1 MRKLINR
8 LHKSTQPLTLRQARF
23 RLLRDLCGLFIIAV
37 ALLYATQ
44 SVIEN
49 EQAQRRE
56 TEKRRAFEHMSAMRA
71 TIEQRIQANV
81 LVLHALKP
89 EIFWQD
95 TPDRQ
100 RLQNVIDEFLDT
112 NLDIRHLALAPD
124 LKVSFIYPSAG
135 NEDLIGLDYRQVGN
149 QYHEILRAI
158 ARQDILLSSPVHLLQ
173 GGTALIARLP
183 IFQADGSFW
192 GIASLVID
200 QEHFFTQVGFY
211 DHPEYQF
218 FIQRRAISGA
228 TEPVA
233 GFSNT
238 LTNDPIFTHIQV
250 PGDTWE
256 LAVAPRGHA
265 WIPADQRLWQQWLV
279 GGALTATIVFA
290 FLILIMTQHRLR
302 KAVHTISY
310 QARFDPLTDL
320 SNRYYFQQQLEAHI
334 IQSHRQ
340 EQGFALVMLDLDHLR
355 DINDALGQDIGDELL
370 RHAAQRLQSNL
381 TSADLI
387 ARVGGDEFAVV
398 FANSEELAD
407 IETRAKALIAE
418 LMRTVSI
425 RRNPINVTASA
436 GIALFPQDA
445 IAAQQL
451 IKHAEVAMYAAKAT
465 GSLSVS
471 FFDEQL
477 RRDTEQHIALHH
489 EMVTALEQQQFHVE
503 YQPVITTESGKV
515 ARCEA
520 LIRWQ
525 HPERGLIPPSDFIPI
540 AEKSGA
546 IVALG
551 EFVLAQVLKDW
562 QEMRA
567 QGLDITVAVNRSP
580 REFNDKDVAFN
591 WLSALQKHQ
600 MPADRLMLEITESML
615 MRNKERQLFN
625 LHRLRAAGVHLAIDD
640 FGTGYS
646 SLNYLRSYP
655 IDVIKIDRGFL
666 REVPNN
672 RRQTALVSALI
683 QIAQTLDMVVVAE
696 GVETAAQAN
705 FLRDKGCH
713 YQQGFYY
720 GQNMR
725 LEAFI
730 AFCKKHNWRVSR

>member
-1 MRKLINR
+1 M
-8 LHKSTQPLTLRQARF
+8 TLRQARF
-23 RLLRDLCGLFIIAV
+23 RLIRDLCGLFIIAV
-37 ALLYATQ
+37 MLLYAAH
-44 SVIEN
+44 SVIDN
-49 EQAQRRE
+49 EREQRRE

-71 TIEQRIQANV
+71 SIEQRLQANV
-81 LVLHALKP
+81 LVLRALKP
-89 EIFWQD
+89 ELFWQD
-95 TPDRQ
+95 TPDRE
-100 RLQNVIDEFLDT
+100 RLQNVINEFLATD
-112 NLDIRHLALAPD
+112 LDIRHLALAPD
-124 LKVSFIYPSAG
+124 LKISFIYPAPG
-135 NEDLIGLDYRQVGN
+135 NEELIGLDYRQVGN

-158 ARQDILLSSPVHLLQ
+158 ARQDILLSSPVNLLQ
-173 GGTALIARLP
+173 GGEALVARLP
-183 IFQADGSFW
+183 IFQADDNFW

-200 QEHFFTQVGFY
+200 QEHLFQQVQFY
-211 DHPEYQF
+211 QHPEYQF
-218 FIQRRAISGA
+218 YIQRRSISGVTERIAGDIA
-228 TEPVA
+228 TLER
-233 GFSNT
+233 
-238 LTNDPIFTHIQV
+238 DPIFTHIQV

-256 LAVAPRGHA
+256 LAVAPKHEA
-265 WIPADQRLWQQWLV
+265 WVPADQRFWLHWSV
-279 GGALTATIVFA
+279 GGALTAVIVLA
-290 FLILIMTQHRLR
+290 FLVLIVTQHRLR
-302 KAVHTISY
+302 IAVNTISY

-320 SNRYYFQQQLEAHI
+320 ANRYYFQQQLEQHI
-334 IQSHRQ
+334 VQSHRQ
-340 EQGFALVMLDLDHLR
+340 EQSFALVLLDLDHLR
-355 DINDALGQDIGDELL
+355 DINDALGHDIGDGLL
-370 RHAAQRLQSNL
+370 RHAAERLQQNL
-381 TSADLI
+381 EDDDLI

-398 FANSEELAD
+398 FSNCGT
-407 IETRAKALIAE
+407 IEAIEARAKAMIAE
-418 LMRTVSI
+418 LMRTVAI

-436 GIALFPQDA
+436 GIAVFPKDA
-445 IAAQQL
+445 VAGQQL

-477 RRDTEQHIALHH
+477 RRNSEQHIALHH
-489 EMVTALEQQQFHVE
+489 EIVTALEEQQFHVE

-515 ARCEA
+515 SRCEA
-520 LIRWQ
+520 LIRWE
-525 HPERGLIPPSDFIPI
+525 HPERGSIPPSDFIPI
-540 AEKSGA
+540 AEKTGA

-551 EFVLAQVLKDW
+551 EFVLAQVLQDW
-562 QEMRA
+562 QRMRE

-591 WLSALQKHQ
+591 WLEALQKHA

-666 REVPNN
+666 RDVPHN

-683 QIAQTLDMVVVAE
+683 QIAQTLDMVIVAE